1 MRQWRPPDFLS
12 NANGKTLIVN
22 KKKTVVASTRRYS
35 EVCVQVIDNNGKGR
49 MLRAL
54 LDSGCSKSIILKQFT
69 DKKRR
74 NKLMGRD
81 RVEYATYGGK
91 FQSKSSASVGFK
103 LIEFANKQ
111 QINYKFQVDEQQSS
125 NEARYDMIIGSDL
138 LNELSIDI
146 CYSDNCIKWDED
158 TIPMKNLGELQDKC
172 ACEMI
177 YNLHTDSPILK
188 EHEER
193 QSAILDAN
201 IKTSTLDYNGERD
214 LSSIINCVI
223 FRL

>member
-1 MRQWRPPDFLS
+1 MRRKVMRQWRPPDFLS
-12 NANGKTLIVN
+12 DANGKTCIVN
-22 KKKTVVASTRRYS
+22 KKKTIRASTRRYL
-35 EVCVQVIDNNGKGR
+35 EVCVQVVDSNGKGR

-54 LDSGCSKSIILKQFT
+54 LDSGCSKSIIFKEFT
-69 DKKRR
+69 EKKRR
-74 NKLMGRD
+74 NKLMGRG

-111 QINYKFQVDEQQSS
+111 QI
-125 NEARYDMIIGSDL
+125 DMIIGSDL

-146 CYSDNCIKWDED
+146 CYSDNCIKWDGD
-158 TIPMKNLGELQDKC
+158 TIPIIFLGELQDKC

-201 IKTSTLDYNGERD
+201 YSKVDIDVMVDGLDIEESSKTKS
-214 LSSIINCVI
+214 
-223 FRL
+223 

>member
-1 MRQWRPPDFLS
+1 MRQWRLPNFLS
-12 NANGKTLIVN
+12 DANGKTCIVN
-22 KKKTVVASTRRYS
+22 TKKTMIASTRRYS
-35 EVCVQVIDNNGKGR
+35 EVCVQVVDSNRKGR

-54 LDSGCSKSIILKQFT
+54 LDSGCSKSIILKEFT
-69 DKKRR
+69 EKKQR

-91 FQSKSSASVGFK
+91 FQSKSSAIVGFK

-111 QINYKFQVDEQQSS
+111 QIDYKFQADEQQSS

-146 CYSDNCIKWDED
+146 SHSCIKWDGD
-158 TIPMKNLGELQDKC
+158 TISMKNLGELQDKC

-193 QSAILDAN
+193 QPAILMP
-201 IKTSTLDYNGERD
+201 
-214 LSSIINCVI
+214 II
-223 FRL
+223 LK